1 MRDNRPMSSDAVEL
15 GRSACFP
22 DPDADDPTDG
32 VEGESRGSWLGRST
46 SSSATQFRAFYNRM
60 LAALPLPIA
69 ERLCRELHVDR
80 GLAKHFELVVGRFL
94 QVLGATQLEY
104 EIEGSEGS
112 RVDWRAHFDD
122 GDISVEATQ
131 PLVNAVV
138 GETTKARRSA
148 EAMAIREA
156 PPGWLV
162 WVRHVPAIGPNESL
176 QPLKR
181 LLQDRYRSVPPAI
194 PGGQFTIEEQIAGER
209 LQITLI
215 GSREPMAPA
224 RWGGGGAVAFRDDT
238 SEVVA
243 NAIEGKRRQ
252 ARGAARPVL
261 VALCTN
267 GWGVPEVE
275 QFDSALLG
283 HVIRSESG
291 ALRFDPVGA
300 FRPVPA
306 GKDPTFA
313 GALIFANLGMLGGPD
328 PILYL
333 HPRFRGTLPAAIT
346 GLRQRY
352 ATADGVQEV
361 DGIRTGLLATL
372 GWPDAQ

>member
-1 MRDNRPMSSDAVEL
+1 MSNDAVERR
-15 GRSACFP
+15 RSTCFP
-22 DPDADDPTDG
+22 DPEADDPTDP
-32 VEGESRGSWLGRST
+32 VEGESRVSWLGRST
-46 SSSATQFRAFYNRM
+46 TSWATQLRAFYNRN
-60 LAALPLPIA
+60 LAALPLPVA
-69 ERLCRELHVDR
+69 ERLCRELQVDR
-80 GLAKHFELVVGRFL
+80 SLAKHFELVVGRFL
-94 QVLGATQLEY
+94 QVLGAIELEY

-112 RVDWRAHFDD
+112 RVDWRAQFAD
-122 GDISVEATQ
+122 GAVSVEATQ

-138 GETTKARRSA
+138 GETTRARRAA

-162 WVRHVPAIGPNESL
+162 WVRHVPAVGPNESL
-176 QPLKR
+176 QPLR
-181 LLQDRYRSVPPAI
+181 RVLRASYRSAPAATR
-194 PGGQFTIEEQIAGER
+194 GSKFTIDERIEEQR
-209 LQITLI
+209 VQITLI
-215 GSREPMAPA
+215 GSREPTAPA

-243 NAIEGKRRQ
+243 KAIDGKRRQ

-261 VALCTN
+261 IALCTN
-267 GWGVPEVE
+267 GWGVSEVE
-275 QFDSALLG
+275 EFDGALLG
-283 HVIRSESG
+283 RLNWSDSG
-291 ALRFDPVGA
+291 ALRFDHIGA

-352 ATADGVQEV
+352 ARDDGIQEV
-361 DGIRTGLLATL
+361 DGIRTGLVATL
-372 GWPDAQ
+372 GWPEAQ

>member
-1 MRDNRPMSSDAVEL
+1 MSHDAVERP
-15 GRSACFP
+15 RSTCFP
-22 DPDADDPTDG
+22 DPEGDDPTDPA
-32 VEGESRGSWLGRST
+32 EGESRGSWLGRST
-46 SSSATQFRAFYNRM
+46 SGWATQFRAFYNRN

-80 GLAKHFELVVGRFL
+80 SLAKHFELVVGRFL
-94 QVLGATQLEY
+94 QVLGAIELEY

-122 GDISVEATQ
+122 GAISVEATQ
-131 PLVNAVV
+131 PLVNTVV
-138 GETTKARRSA
+138 GETTRARRAA

-176 QPLKR
+176 QPLRR
-181 LLQDRYRSVPPAI
+181 LLRDSYRSVPPAT
-194 PGGQFTIEEQIAGER
+194 PGGQFSIEERIEEGR

-215 GSREPMAPA
+215 GSREPTTPA

-252 ARGAARPVL
+252 ARGAAKPVL

-267 GWGVPEVE
+267 GWGVSEVE
-275 QFDSALLG
+275 QFDTALLG
-283 HVIRSESG
+283 HLNWSDGG

-300 FRPVPA
+300 FRPVPV
-306 GKDPTFA
+306 GKEPTFA
-313 GALIFANLGMLGGPD
+313 GALIFASLGMLGGPD

-346 GLRQRY
+346 GLRRRY
-352 ATADGVQEV
+352 ATDDGIQEV
-361 DGIRTGLLATL
+361 DGVRAGLLATL
-372 GWPDAQ
+372 GWPEAL

>member
-1 MRDNRPMSSDAVEL
+1 MSHDAVERR
-15 GRSACFP
+15 RSTCFP
-22 DPDADDPTDG
+22 DPEADDPTDA

-46 SSSATQFRAFYNRM
+46 SLWATQFRAFYNRN

-69 ERLCRELHVDR
+69 ERLCSELHVDR
-80 GLAKHFELVVGRFL
+80 SKAKHFELVVGRFL
-94 QVLGATQLEY
+94 QVLGATELEY

-122 GDISVEATQ
+122 GAISVEATQ

-138 GETTKARRSA
+138 GETTRARRAA

-176 QPLKR
+176 QPLRR
-181 LLQDRYRSVPPAI
+181 LLRDSYRSVPPAT
-194 PGGQFTIEEQIAGER
+194 PGGMFTIEARLEGER

-215 GSREPMAPA
+215 GSREPTAPA

-252 ARGAARPVL
+252 ARGAAKPVL
-261 VALCTN
+261 VALCTD
-267 GWGVPEVE
+267 GWGISEVE

-283 HVIRSESG
+283 RMGWSESG
-291 ALRFDPVGA
+291 AFRFDPVGA
-300 FRPVPA
+300 FRPVPT
-306 GKDPTFA
+306 GKEPTFA
-313 GALIFANLGMLGGPD
+313 GALIFANLAMVGGPD

-352 ATADGVQEV
+352 AKNDAIQEV
-361 DGIRTGLLATL
+361 DGIRAGLLATL
-372 GWPDAQ
+372 GWPEAQ

>member
-1 MRDNRPMSSDAVEL
+1 
-15 GRSACFP
+15 
-22 DPDADDPTDG
+22 
-32 VEGESRGSWLGRST
+32 
-46 SSSATQFRAFYNRM
+46 
-60 LAALPLPIA
+60 
-69 ERLCRELHVDR
+69 
-80 GLAKHFELVVGRFL
+80 
-94 QVLGATQLEY
+94 
-104 EIEGSEGS
+104 
-112 RVDWRAHFDD
+112 
-122 GDISVEATQ
+122 
-131 PLVNAVV
+131 
-138 GETTKARRSA
+138 
-148 EAMAIREA
+148 
-156 PPGWLV
+156 
-162 WVRHVPAIGPNESL
+162 
-176 QPLKR
+176 
-181 LLQDRYRSVPPAI
+181 
-194 PGGQFTIEEQIAGER
+194 
-209 LQITLI
+209 
-215 GSREPMAPA
+215 
-224 RWGGGGAVAFRDDT
+224 
-238 SEVVA
+238 
-243 NAIEGKRRQ
+243 
-252 ARGAARPVL
+252 
-261 VALCTN
+261 
-267 GWGVPEVE
+267 VPEVE